1 MPRGASA
8 LDSVGAHLLTQMAA
22 AQPLAEADVKAL
34 EAKPGEKVEL
44 SAKQVA
50 AAATAFQKALDDNAR
65 RRHSWFLL
73 RRQRR

>member
-1 MPRGASA
+1 
-8 LDSVGAHLLTQMAA
+8 MAA

-65 RRHSWFLL
+65 AGRHSWFLL